1 MGGMAETPTA
11 DSLILVSVP
20 LKSMGC
26 CSRKNWIR
34 IWGSGSERRSV
45 FSLFIP
51 RVEP

>member
-1 MGGMAETPTA
+1 MGGMAERPTA
-11 DSLILVSVP
+11 DSLILVNVP
-20 LKSMGC
+20 LKSMGY

-34 IWGSGSERRSV
+34 IWGFGSGRGSV